1 MNTYHLQIVTPDGAR
16 FDGQAEEL
24 IVRTTSGDVGIL
36 ARHTNYVTALGMGVA
51 KVRVDGAERRAA
63 CIGGMLSVLH
73 GEVRL
78 LASTFEWGEDIDVAR
93 AKRSEEL
100 ARSILDNRDRHSG
113 EDVDLAEARL
123 RRALIRQSA
132 AEPQ

>member
-1 MNTYHLQIVTPDGAR
+1 MSTYHLEIVTPDGAR
-16 FDGQAEEL
+16 FDGQAEKL

-51 KVRVDGAERRAA
+51 KVWVDGTERRAA
-63 CIGGMLSVLH
+63 CIGGMLSVLQ

-93 AKRSEEL
+93 AQRSEEL
-100 ARSILDNRDRHSG
+100 ARSILDHPDQHDA
-113 EDVDLAEARL
+113 EEVDLAEARL

-132 AEPQ
+132 AEL